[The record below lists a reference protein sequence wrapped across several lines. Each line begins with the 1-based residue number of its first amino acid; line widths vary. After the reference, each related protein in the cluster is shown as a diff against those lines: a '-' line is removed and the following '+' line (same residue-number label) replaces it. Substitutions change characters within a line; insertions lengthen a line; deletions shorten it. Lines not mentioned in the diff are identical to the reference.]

1 MSVRPRTSCWAA
13 RDASRDQDAI
23 KSSSVT
29 TCAAVSFLLSVL
41 SSSFSAN
48 VTALTLSG
56 TKLDVIMG
64 ANDTKTLK
72 RPVKSVFVPLSS
84 IGHDYLPLL
93 RALVTVCAAP
103 NDASDAS
110 STAGIDRA
118 KGILVNCALWLVRD
132 IRSAQE
138 LYTDLTFPQHVRNAL
153 ETETSEEAAL
163 KTLLML
169 GQAETNGNA
178 VTSAIT
184 STLFTATQTANY
196 ALYAHEFE
204 PAALDGATPAS
215 SGACLPFCGGALSAY
230 AIAHKHRGEAASAGP
245 SQSSSINACRMAFW
259 MGLSSDRVAARHA
272 RQHHLVEDH
281 AERHDL
287 GSWCCVVLGWSEEQ
301 VQRVLE
307 QMPGNE
313 RPYISSITSPTAIS
327 VSGPPLQL
335 DCLQSIVAKQKGAR
349 TVRAPIYSP
358 FHSNRWMQEASD
370 EFEALCHEQKI
381 GQEGDALPPWLS
393 VYSSFT
399 AVQDQQ
405 ACSSAAGLA
414 HLICRNPARYSEMVE
429 NASRQAVQLLQQQ
442 PSTTITVLNVGPG
455 GGLGQSLAKR
465 LRAVGVPDEKV
476 ELVDLEK
483 TIARASLL
491 PQLSTASHR
500 KEPLAIVGQAFRL
513 PGGANDSETLRQ
525 VLKSPPAGLITK
537 LPEERFVI
545 DDYVN
550 EASAGSAACTLT
562 ESGTYGA
569 FLKDVDLFDAA
580 FFNISP
586 REAEQMDP
594 QHRLFLMTAHEAL
607 EAAGYA
613 PNKTP
618 TNRRELVGTFYAG
631 THDDYRDNAS
641 ADIGSYLITGNGR
654 AFASGRLSFVKDL
667 GGASSSVDA
676 GEASFVAAVHT
687 AAEHL
692 QRGQI
697 ETAVV
702 GTSCLF
708 TSPPNWV
715 GLDKAGALGKGVTAD
730 NAQTPFEQGADAW
743 TRSEACYT
751 LVLKRLSQA
760 EAEGDEI
767 LALVPGIAATFSPPA
782 ASTLTGFKQ
791 PALAPRGDGLA
802 SQVRSRASTM
812 LAALQLAGLKPGDVD
827 LIEANASGFAAD
839 EAVELDAIAAAFNS
853 FGTSANAKKTYLGS
867 AKGVFGCAEGAAGGV
882 SLAKSLDCI
891 LTNSR
896 YPEKQPGKRNPAL
909 STLAK
914 SNIVLGDAGHTED
927 AGVDVVLI
935 NSYSSGGANT
945 SIVVQRY
952 TPPSPASAGN
962 TTPAAEVEGKK
973 RSFVVG
979 LAAKSAASLQ
989 QQAAAW
995 HSALQWPS

>member
-1 MSVRPRTSCWAA
+1 M
-13 RDASRDQDAI
+13 
-23 KSSSVT
+23 T

-335 DCLQSIVAKQKGAR
+335 DCLQSIVAKQKAH
-349 TVRAPIYSP
+349 APCGSHLLALP
-358 FHSNRWMQEASD
+358 FQPLDAGSSD

-381 GQEGDALPPWLS
+381 GQEGTLFLRVERLLILHRSPGP
-393 VYSSFT
+393 
-399 AVQDQQ
+399 
-405 ACSSAAGLA
+405 AG
-414 HLICRNPARYSEMVE
+414 
-429 NASRQAVQLLQQQ
+429 VQLGSRAGPPHLSQSGSILGNGGECV
-442 PSTTITVLNVGPG
+442 ST
-455 GGLGQSLAKR
+455 
-465 LRAVGVPDEKV
+465 
-476 ELVDLEK
+476 
-483 TIARASLL
+483 
-491 PQLSTASHR
+491 
-500 KEPLAIVGQAFRL
+500 
-513 PGGANDSETLRQ
+513 GGA
-525 VLKSPPAGLITK
+525 
-537 LPEERFVI
+537 
-545 DDYVN
+545 
-550 EASAGSAACTLT
+550 
-562 ESGTYGA
+562 
-569 FLKDVDLFDAA
+569 
-580 FFNISP
+580 
-586 REAEQMDP
+586 
-594 QHRLFLMTAHEAL
+594 
-607 EAAGYA
+607 
-613 PNKTP
+613 
-618 TNRRELVGTFYAG
+618 
-631 THDDYRDNAS
+631 
-641 ADIGSYLITGNGR
+641 
-654 AFASGRLSFVKDL
+654 
-667 GGASSSVDA
+667 
-676 GEASFVAAVHT
+676 
-687 AAEHL
+687 
-692 QRGQI
+692 
-697 ETAVV
+697 
-702 GTSCLF
+702 
-708 TSPPNWV
+708 
-715 GLDKAGALGKGVTAD
+715 
-730 NAQTPFEQGADAW
+730 
-743 TRSEACYT
+743 
-751 LVLKRLSQA
+751 
-760 EAEGDEI
+760 
-767 LALVPGIAATFSPPA
+767 A
-782 ASTLTGFKQ
+782 AST
-791 PALAPRGDGLA
+791 
-802 SQVRSRASTM
+802 
-812 LAALQLAGLKPGDVD
+812 AA
-827 LIEANASGFAAD
+827 
-839 EAVELDAIAAAFNS
+839 
-853 FGTSANAKKTYLGS
+853 
-867 AKGVFGCAEGAAGGV
+867 
-882 SLAKSLDCI
+882 
-891 LTNSR
+891 
-896 YPEKQPGKRNPAL
+896 
-909 STLAK
+909 
-914 SNIVLGDAGHTED
+914 
-927 AGVDVVLI
+927 
-935 NSYSSGGANT
+935 
-945 SIVVQRY
+945 
-952 TPPSPASAGN
+952 
-962 TTPAAEVEGKK
+962 
-973 RSFVVG
+973 
-979 LAAKSAASLQ
+979 
-989 QQAAAW
+989 
-995 HSALQWPS
+995 